1 MLQLAAAEETPVFVV
16 RTSPSILVTDP
27 TGITG

>member
-1 MLQLAAAEETPVFVV
+1 MLQPGAAKEAPVFVV

-27 TGITG
+27 AKTTG